1 MAVADAT
8 GGPVSSGRAA
18 PARAYGEARADL
30 LARPG
35 LSGPGRRRALTELT
49 DAWLGDLF
57 RNAGGEELGC
67 SLIAVGGYGRGELSP
82 GSDLDLVLLRPGT
95 ASAPDAAKVASDLW
109 YPIWDSG
116 LRLDHSL
123 RTVPEARRVAADDL
137 RALLGMLDVRHLAG
151 DEALSAGLRQAAL
164 ADWRGFAKKR
174 LPELQASC
182 RERAERAGDL
192 AFSLEPDLK
201 ESRGGLRDLVILRA
215 VAASWVADSPH
226 TGLEEARSMLL
237 DVRDALHIATGR
249 ASDRLVLQ
257 EQDVVAKQLGL
268 LDADALL
275 RQVSGVG
282 RSVAYAADVTW
293 HRVERA
299 LTGREGRGRFL
310 RMGSKRLGDRAPL
323 ADGVVEQEGE
333 VVLARDVRPWDD
345 PALVLR
351 AAAAAAQAGLR
362 LAPHTLER
370 LVAEC
375 PALPEPWPRPALD
388 SLISLL
394 GAGRPAVAV
403 WEALDQAGLTGRL
416 LPDWERVRSRP
427 QRNAVHRFTVD
438 RHLVEC
444 AVRAAGFARRV
455 DRPDLLLVGALFHD
469 IGKGWPGDHSEAGVA
484 VVADLGPRLGFEPED
499 VDILV
504 TLVRHHLLLPD
515 TATRRDL
522 EDPATVAHVAACVKT
537 PDVLDLLHAL
547 TGADGLAT
555 GPAAWNEWKAGL
567 ISDLVAR
574 THAVLGGHEAP
585 PAPVLADAYA
595 DLVDAGRL
603 AVTAT
608 PVAGGLEVTVVG
620 PDRVGMLASVAG
632 VLSLNRLTVRSASTQ
647 TAGSIAIQVWQV
659 LPEYGEP
666 PAQVRLREDVRR
678 ALEGSLDVAERL
690 AVREDAAAVRPGVPV
705 PPARVD
711 VLPHASAAATVLE
724 VRAHDRPAL
733 LHKIGAALAAAGVDV
748 RSALVTTL
756 GSEAVDVFYVVGP
769 DGEPLSPDRAAGVA
783 AEVKAALR

>member
-1 MAVADAT
+1 
-8 GGPVSSGRAA
+8 
-18 PARAYGEARADL
+18 L
-30 LARPG
+30 WARPG

-49 DAWLGDLF
+49 DGWLTELF
-57 RNAGGEELGC
+57 AAAGGDELGGA
-67 SLIAVGGYGRGELSP
+67 LIAVGGYGRGELSP
-82 GSDLDLVLLRPGT
+82 GSDLDLVLLRPGSASQTEAAQT
-95 ASAPDAAKVASDLW
+95 ASAIW

-116 LRLDHSL
+116 LKLDHSL

-137 RALLGMLDVRHLAG
+137 RALLGMLDLRHIAG
-151 DEALSAGLRQAAL
+151 DEALSASLRTAAL
-164 ADWRGFAKKR
+164 ADWRGFAKRR
-174 LPELQASC
+174 LPELLVSS
-182 RERAERAGDL
+182 RERAERTGDL

-201 ESRGGLRDLVILRA
+201 ESRGGLRDLVVLRA
-215 VAASWVADSPH
+215 VAALWVAPPPH
-226 TGLEEARSMLL
+226 AGLEEARSALL
-237 DVRDALHIATGR
+237 DVRDALHVATGR

-257 EQDVVAKQLGL
+257 EQDVVAKMLGL

-275 RQVSGVG
+275 RQVATLG
-282 RSVAYAADVTW
+282 RTVSYAADVTW

-299 LTGREGRGRFL
+299 LAGREGRTRFI
-310 RMGSKRLGDRAPL
+310 RIGTRRIGERAPL

-333 VVLARDVRPWDD
+333 VVLARDARPWDD

-362 LAPHTLER
+362 LAPNTLDR
-370 LVAEC
+370 LASEC

-388 SLISLL
+388 SLVSLL
-394 GAGRPAVAV
+394 GAGRPAVVV
-403 WEALDQAGLTGRL
+403 WEALDQAGLTSRL

-484 VVADLGPRLGFEPED
+484 VVADLGPRLGFEPAD
-499 VDILV
+499 VDVLV

-537 PDVLDLLHAL
+537 PEVLDLLHAL
-547 TGADGLAT
+547 TEADGLAT
-555 GPAAWNEWKAGL
+555 GPGAWNEWKAGL
-567 ISDLVAR
+567 VSDLVAR
-574 THAVLGGHEAP
+574 THAVLGGHEVPSP
-585 PAPVLADAYA
+585 PALSDAYA
-595 DLVDAGRL
+595 DLVAAGRL
-603 AVTAT
+603 AVLTT

-620 PDRVGMLASVAG
+620 PDRVGMLGAVAG

-647 TAGSIAIQVWQV
+647 TTGKVAVQVWQV

-666 PAQVRLREDVRR
+666 PALVRLREDVRR
-678 ALEGSLDVAERL
+678 ALDGTLDVAERL
-690 AVREDAAAVRPGVPV
+690 AVREDAMAARPGVPV
-705 PPARVD
+705 PPARVE
-711 VLPHASAAATVLE
+711 VVPNASVTSTVLE
-724 VRAHDRPAL
+724 VRAHDRPGL
-733 LHKIGAALAAAGVDV
+733 LYRIGAALAAADVDV
-748 RSALVTTL
+748 RSALVSTL

-769 DGEPLSPDRAAGVA
+769 DGDPLPAERAAAVA
-783 AEVKAALR
+783 VELKAALR